1 MEITWHGN
9 TCLKIKGQ
17 NATILINPDEESGKQ
32 KAEIVLS
39 SLKSALPEVEGME
52 KLLDWPG
59 EYELKDIPVIGFQAW
74 TKSRSEEEEKGAGG
88 DLNTL
93 FYFEIDKFKI
103 CHLGNLGHVLTSD
116 VIKEIGDV
124 DILMINAG
132 EGSNLTL
139 KKGMEIVEAIDPR
152 MLIPMG
158 AGGHMDFLK
167 ELGVEGVERQTK
179 LVLKSKTDLS
189 DETRQY
195 SVLEKV

>member
-39 SLKSALPEVEGME
+39 SLKGALPEVEGME
-52 KLLDWPG
+52 KLIDWPG
-59 EYELKDIPVIGFQAW
+59 EYELKEIPIIGFQAW
-74 TKSRSEEEEKGAGG
+74 TKSRSEEEENGAG
-88 DLNTL
+88 DLNIL

-103 CHLGNLGHVLTSD
+103 CHLGNLGHVLTND

-132 EGSNLTL
+132 EGSNLTI
-139 KKGMEIVEAIDPR
+139 KKGMEIVDAIDPR

-158 AGGHMDFLK
+158 TGGNIDFLK
-167 ELGVEGVERQTK
+167 ELGVEGVERKGK
-179 LVLKSKTDLS
+179 LVLKSKSDLS

-195 SVLEKV
+195 AVLEKV